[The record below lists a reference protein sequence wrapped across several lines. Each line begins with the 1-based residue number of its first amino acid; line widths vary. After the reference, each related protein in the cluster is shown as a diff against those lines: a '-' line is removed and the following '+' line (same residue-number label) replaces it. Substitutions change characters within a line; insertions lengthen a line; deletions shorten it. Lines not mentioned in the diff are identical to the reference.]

1 MDIQKFKEI
10 YVKVISESED
20 KFSEETFKQNLKLM
34 IEDIMKEMDS
44 KCEDEEDSE
53 EMEEPEEPEEPAEEV
68 EEATNI
74 NKIDLSYIIG
84 NVDFTEYDDYKD
96 INTHALIG
104 YGSDNKVYIINGSNI
119 EIHDNKNNIVH
130 AEVKIVD
137 NK

>member
-1 MDIQKFKEI
+1 MDIQKFKET

-20 KFSEETFKQNLKLM
+20 KFSEESFKQNLKLM

-44 KCEDEEDSE
+44 GCEEDEEDSE
-53 EMEEPEEPEEPAEEV
+53 EMEEPEEV
-68 EEATNI
+68 EEATNM
-74 NKIDLSYIIG
+74 NKIDLSYIIR

-104 YGSDNKVYIINGSNI
+104 YGSDNKVYIIYGSNI
-119 EIHDNKNNIVH
+119 EIQDNKNNIVH

-137 NK
+137 N

>member
-53 EMEEPEEPEEPAEEV
+53 EMEEPEEV
-68 EEATNI
+68 EEATNN
-74 NKIDLSYIIG
+74 NKIDLSYIIRK
-84 NVDFTEYDDYKD
+84 VHFEEYDGYKD

-104 YGSDNKVYIINGSNI
+104 YGSDNKVYIIYGSNI
-119 EIHDNKNNIVH
+119 DIYDNKNNIVH

-137 NK
+137 K

>member
-1 MDIQKFKEI
+1 MDIQKFKET

-53 EMEEPEEPEEPAEEV
+53 EMEEV
-68 EEATNI
+68 EEATNM
-74 NKIDLSYIIG
+74 NKIDLSYIIS
-84 NVDFTEYDDYKD
+84 NIDFDKYDDYKD
-96 INTHALIG
+96 INTDALIG
-104 YGSDNKVYIINGSNI
+104 YGSDNKVYIIYGSNI

-137 NK
+137 K

>member
-1 MDIQKFKEI
+1 MDIQKFKET

-34 IEDIMKEMDS
+34 IEDIMKELDS

-53 EMEEPEEPEEPAEEV
+53 EMEEPEEV
-68 EEATNI
+68 EEATNN
-74 NKIDLSYIIG
+74 NKIDLSYIID
-84 NVDFTEYDDYKD
+84 NVDFEKYDGYKD

-104 YGSDNKVYIINGSNI
+104 YGSDNKVYIIYGSNI

-137 NK
+137 K

>member
-1 MDIQKFKEI
+1 MDIHKFKEI

-44 KCEDEEDSE
+44 NCEDEEDSE
-53 EMEEPEEPEEPAEEV
+53 EMEEPEEEV

-96 INTHALIG
+96 INSNALIG

-137 NK
+137 K